1 MRHGVFMEKHCA
13 RAAALERK
21 VGCTGEEHSAFC
33 TAAIV
38 YYFIPVPFIKKSLIS
53 IQTPNYRHHTCSG
66 SSLGAYPRPQHFE
79 RGLYLDGVFS

>member
-38 YYFIPVPFIKKSLIS
+38 YYFIPVPFIKKSLIQYKL
-53 IQTPNYRHHTCSG
+53 QTIGITHAAVR
-66 SSLGAYPRPQHFE
+66 R
-79 RGLYLDGVFS
+79 